1 MTKKILFIGA
11 IALVLTAMSLTY
23 LETAFGAVIE
33 GWSENT
39 SDMTSVN
46 LSADAKVADPQ
57 RHDALA
63 SGSIDMQ
70 AEPLDHDILKIS
82 VMTID
87 MSTPVLGMAFHLN
100 YDGDKIKFLKYEPGD
115 FLEQGGDP
123 FYLVQNDA
131 KKNQIVFGE
140 TLRRDDKFPKGSGK
154 VADFYFQISKRELL
168 NFNFKQ
174 GAVSTLDT
182 VRQDIDK
189 IVWNDLSLD
198 KNGKKITDEILSD
211 TLNSGQNIEVEDVN
225 SPANFGIILVMGI
238 AIIGLS
244 VWIFI
249 NNKRQKTLRQSTS
262 I

>member
-11 IALVLTAMSLTY
+11 IALVLTAASLTY
-23 LETAFGAVIE
+23 LETAFGETIE
-33 GWSENT
+33 GWSE
-39 SDMTSVN
+39 
-46 LSADAKVADPQ
+46 DASMDTASEKVSSPDTDSKVADPQ

-63 SGSIDMQ
+63 SGSVVMQ

-100 YDGDKIKFLKYEPGD
+100 YDGKKIKFLKYEPGD

-140 TLRRDDKFPKGSGK
+140 TLRRDDKFPNGSGK
-154 VADFYFQISKRELL
+154 IADFYFQISKREPL

-198 KNGKKITDEILSD
+198 KNGRKITDEILSD
-211 TLNSGQNIEVEDVN
+211 TLNDGQNIEVDSFNLPE
-225 SPANFGIILVMGI
+225 NFGIILVMSGV
-238 AIIGLS
+238 IIGLII
-244 VWIFI
+244 WILRER
-249 NNKRQKTLRQSTS
+249 KRKKL